1 MRALDSCEPPC
12 REETVF
18 LDRDGVINEKMPEGQ
33 YVRSP
38 AEFRVLPGVPEAI
51 QRLNRAGI
59 RVIIV
64 SNQRGI
70 SLGLYTAEDLERI
83 HLYLR
88 EFLQKRGARVD
99 AYYFCPHD
107 KGKCNCRKP
116 LPGMFEQAVRD
127 FPNITAETS
136 AMIGD
141 SLSDIEFGR
150 RLGMQTIFLEEDPS
164 RRRAGAEKA
173 AALADRSF
181 HSLSE
186 AVDGLIGRQGGPE
199 QN

>member
-1 MRALDSCEPPC
+1 
-12 REETVF
+12 
-18 LDRDGVINEKMPEGQ
+18 
-33 YVRSP
+33 
-38 AEFRVLPGVPEAI
+38 
-51 QRLNRAGI
+51 
-59 RVIIV
+59 
-64 SNQRGI
+64 
-70 SLGLYTAEDLERI
+70 
-83 HLYLR
+83 
-88 EFLQKRGARVD
+88 
-99 AYYFCPHD
+99 
-107 KGKCNCRKP
+107 
-116 LPGMFEQAVRD
+116 MFEQAVRD